1 VIKKAGLTIAVA
13 AAGMLAISP
22 LAFAGDYDGGHG
34 GGGWG
39 GHRGHNSHSSHSSHS
54 SHGPTQVQNGLV
66 NLQDVADVNANAC
79 GNNIGDN
86 ILGILAGQTAVAGGK
101 CSITEKGDGDATQV
115 QNGLVNAQ
123 DVVDLNL
130 NACSNNILDNVAG
143 IASSQTALAAA
154 KCKVTQK

>member
-22 LAFAGDYDGGHG
+22 LAFAGDYDGGHD
-34 GGGWG
+34 GWGG
-39 GHRGHNSHSSHSSHS
+39 GHRGHSSQGSQ
-54 SHGPTQVQNGLV
+54 GPTQVQNGLV

-79 GNNIGDN
+79 GNNIADN
-86 ILGILAGQTAVAGGK
+86 ILGILTPQTAVAGGT
-101 CSITEKGDGDATQV
+101 CSITEKGGGGGTQV

-130 NACSNNILDNVAG
+130 NACSNNILSNVAG
-143 IASSQTALAAA
+143 IAGSQTALAAA
-154 KCKVTQK
+154 KCKITEK

>member
-22 LAFAGDYDGGHG
+22 LAFAGDYDGGHD
-34 GGGWG
+34 GWGG
-39 GHRGHNSHSSHSSHS
+39 GHRGHS

-66 NLQDVADVNANAC
+66 NLQDVADINANAC
-79 GNNIGDN
+79 GNNIADN
-86 ILGILAGQTAVAGGK
+86 ILGILTPQTAVAGGK
-101 CSITEKGDGDATQV
+101 CSITEKGGGDGTQI

-130 NACSNNILDNVAG
+130 NACSNNILSNVAG
-143 IASSQTALAAA
+143 IAGSQTALAAA
-154 KCKVTQK
+154 KCKVTEK